1 MILYGQLINGNKV
14 IAEAKVE
21 KDTAGKQL
29 RDVLEE
35 CLLQLCRDLDISV
48 PIWLKKNT
56 KEFAMYRKTS
66 FYSEQFV
73 ESIKF
78 DRFDIKME

>member
-1 MILYGQLINGNKV
+1 MPF
-14 IAEAKVE
+14 AA
-21 KDTAGKQL
+21 
-29 RDVLEE
+29 
-35 CLLQLCRDLDISV
+35 LQGLDISV